1 MYFGVIMLMIIV
13 LVLSAASL
21 QGVLKF
27 RKLTKSIRDRSAEL
41 PAVAELGHRVDDL
54 DDELWKLSNQPEK
67 SSRRH
72 EFLPLNSSATS
83 PKLALT
89 LQLKDVERALD
100 SYQVILESR
109 EARDPRIADNEEEL
123 DLVDEFRR
131 GLYDIETVIQDHDDF
146 NQSFSASF
154 VALEMRISELQR
166 LATQLPVSMQKRMEK
181 FSLDARTEYH
191 TWITLSIV
199 FGLAAIAM
207 IWFLA
212 TRFHARII
220 KPLELLI
227 EGSRQVACGN
237 FDYRIDLKS
246 DDEVAELADA
256 LNAMT
261 RNFQS
266 IKSDLNRQVQQ
277 RTKEVVRSEK
287 MASVGFLAAG
297 VAHEINNPL
306 ASIAWSAESLEMR
319 LNDILETAGLYS
331 EETSDDIQE
340 MQKYLRRIQE
350 EAFRCKGI
358 TAGLLDFSRMGDVQK
373 TSTNLSEIIESVI
386 EMVRPLSKYR
396 ERNIVFNADHSVN
409 CIVNAQEMKQVFLNL
424 ITNALG
430 SVEIAGTVTIDLE
443 QIGDNA
449 ELRIADDGCGMTEEI
464 KQHLFEPFFTRR
476 RDGQGTGLGLSI
488 TYQIIEDHGGRITPF
503 SEGPGKGSTFTVVL
517 PSVGNDQKN
526 IVRNLAA

>member
-1 MYFGVIMLMIIV
+1 
-13 LVLSAASL
+13 
-21 QGVLKF
+21 
-27 RKLTKSIRDRSAEL
+27 
-41 PAVAELGHRVDDL
+41 
-54 DDELWKLSNQPEK
+54 
-67 SSRRH
+67 
-72 EFLPLNSSATS
+72 
-83 PKLALT
+83 
-89 LQLKDVERALD
+89 
-100 SYQVILESR
+100 
-109 EARDPRIADNEEEL
+109 
-123 DLVDEFRR
+123 
-131 GLYDIETVIQDHDDF
+131 
-146 NQSFSASF
+146 
-154 VALEMRISELQR
+154 
-166 LATQLPVSMQKRMEK
+166 
-181 FSLDARTEYH
+181 
-191 TWITLSIV
+191 
-199 FGLAAIAM
+199 
-207 IWFLA
+207 
-212 TRFHARII
+212 
-220 KPLELLI
+220 
-227 EGSRQVACGN
+227 
-237 FDYRIDLKS
+237 
-246 DDEVAELADA
+246 
-256 LNAMT
+256 
-261 RNFQS
+261 
-266 IKSDLNRQVQQ
+266 
-277 RTKEVVRSEK
+277 
-287 MASVGFLAAG
+287 
-297 VAHEINNPL
+297 
-306 ASIAWSAESLEMR
+306 MR